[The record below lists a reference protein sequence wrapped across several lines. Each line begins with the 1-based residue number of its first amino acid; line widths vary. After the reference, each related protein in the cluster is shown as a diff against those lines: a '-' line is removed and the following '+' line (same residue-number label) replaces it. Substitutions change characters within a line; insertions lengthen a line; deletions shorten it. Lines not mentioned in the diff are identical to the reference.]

1 MLARSTTALQ
11 ARLKPLIRGTQ
22 PYAKKIAHRDIWVE
36 PQLLAEIEYRAKS
49 AEGKVLQGHPGGLVM
64 TDGPKKMVWIYVDTN
79 HYVGHPDHLKVFAT
93 PEAADEWF
101 KENDPEG
108 VVFGYEVIE

>member
-64 TDGPKKMVWIYVDTN
+64 TDGPKKMVWIYVL
-79 HYVGHPDHLKVFAT
+79 YQPPCPPSRLSQ
-93 PEAADEWF
+93 
-101 KENDPEG
+101 G
-108 VVFGYEVIE
+108 VCNPGRCR